1 MSDVTII
8 YNVVIFFLYISYFLF
23 FILRLNILVFVDLYL
38 LRL

>member
-8 YNVVIFFLYISYFLF
+8 HNVVIFFLYISYFLF
-23 FILRLNILVFVDLYL
+23 FILRLNILAFVDLYL